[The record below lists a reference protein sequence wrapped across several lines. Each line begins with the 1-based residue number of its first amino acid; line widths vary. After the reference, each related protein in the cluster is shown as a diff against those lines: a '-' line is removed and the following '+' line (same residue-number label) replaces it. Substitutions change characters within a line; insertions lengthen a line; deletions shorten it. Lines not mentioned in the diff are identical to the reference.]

1 MGQVT
6 CNYQSINPGVFFT
19 PVKKI
24 PTSGRNTKSVNQDGH
39 DGIAAS
45 LQMAQLIIL
54 QLSYVIAI
62 RYDNWNKKLPST
74 IKKKEVK
81 GV

>member
-1 MGQVT
+1 
-6 CNYQSINPGVFFT
+6 
-19 PVKKI
+19 
-24 PTSGRNTKSVNQDGH
+24 
-39 DGIAAS
+39 
-45 LQMAQLIIL
+45 MAQLTIL

-62 RYDNWNKKLPST
+62 RYDNWSKKLPST